1 MRTTRQ
7 QVLLETH
14 AARQRAAD
22 LLKTLQAA
30 QMECEGQLKADQ
42 RADVVKVVTGQ
53 SSIEA
58 AIVSTRR
65 MIETLDRALEEAR
78 NSLCDADQD
87 LLDEIEDADLT
98 VHVPAGGGCGGGCG
112 CAGKIGNESA
122 ALRQWA

>member
-14 AARQRAAD
+14 AARQRAAE
-22 LLKTLQAA
+22 LLKSLQSA
-30 QMECEGQLKADQ
+30 QAECEGQLKADQ
-42 RADVVKVVTGQ
+42 RADVVKMVTGQ

-87 LLDEIEDADLT
+87 LLDEIDDADLT
-98 VHVPAGGGCGGGCG
+98 VHVPAGGAGGGCG
-112 CAGKIGNESA
+112 CAGKIGNEAA
-122 ALRQWA
+122 ALRRWA